1 MHRLMAVVMLV
12 MSFVLLLVIN
22 ALQGWQRKRSGAA

>member
-1 MHRLMAVVMLV
+1 MLV

-22 ALQGWQRKRSGAA
+22 ALQGWQRRRSGGA